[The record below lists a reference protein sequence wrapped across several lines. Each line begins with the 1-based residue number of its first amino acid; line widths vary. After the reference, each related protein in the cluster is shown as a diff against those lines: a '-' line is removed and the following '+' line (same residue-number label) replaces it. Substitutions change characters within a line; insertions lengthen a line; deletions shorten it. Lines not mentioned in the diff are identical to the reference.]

1 MKTLLL
7 IDGSHFLFRAFYA
20 MPRFTTKDGRPTGAI
35 RGILSMIRSLRKTIP
50 TPYIACVFDPK
61 GKTFRSDIYPEY
73 KANRPPMDEE
83 LAQQILPAFEAIRL
97 EGIPL
102 LQVPGIEADDTIGT
116 LATMAEKE
124 GFKVVI
130 ATGDKDYA
138 QLVDDNIHLI
148 NTQVKNEQLIDKQGV
163 LEKFGV
169 LPEQIIGFLAL
180 MGDKVDN
187 VPGIQKCGEK
197 KAAKWLNQ
205 YGSIQNIIENSNSF
219 KGKDGEYLREGLKFL
234 PTAIDLVTI
243 RRDADLSGYV
253 NSLEQ
258 LKEQPIDRKA
268 LYRMYKDL
276 EFRTWAAEIAPKPQE
291 GEYSADLF
299 SQPQEPQNTV
309 VKPAVVDFSRMP
321 DYSEFAQS
329 DKGGKFSVQLLKEN
343 EKVQE
348 LAARLSQTKEPVGV
362 SVFASDDSQFNS
374 KLLGLA
380 VAFLSGES
388 FFVTISM
395 DLFGLEGVDMQAF
408 KSSFE
413 AWLKSDSPKI
423 LSESKLSKHVLANEG
438 LELNGIIHDVNIQSY
453 VLEAHRS
460 HSLESIARHWLNI
473 ELPQLQD
480 LEGKGR
486 NKIARENIP
495 VEKVAEFSC
504 QRAWIIGR
512 LGMLMQGALDGHPNL
527 KNLYETIELP
537 LMPVLFKM
545 ERSGVKLNCSLL
557 EELTAV
563 FQEELTKIEEQAY
576 LVAGEKFNLSSPK
589 ALGEILFEKLA
600 VKPFGKMPKK
610 TATGNYSTNEEVLSE
625 LAPFIPLAA
634 LALQYR
640 SISKLINTYTDK
652 LPRIVNP
659 KDGRIHTTFEQTI
672 AVTGR
677 LSSTNPNLQNIPAR
691 SGEGRKI
698 REAFVAEEG
707 CKIISADYSQ
717 IELRIMAHLSG
728 DKGLVDAFNRGLD
741 IHKATAAEVYGITP
755 EEVTADQRR
764 IAKVVNFGLI
774 YGMSAFG
781 LAKNLGISRT
791 EAKDYIDKYFHHFP
805 GVRLFMEKIRDQ
817 AGKDGFV
824 KTVFGR
830 ELWLPDLHGTGP
842 RRAGAERAAINAPMQ
857 GTAADLIK
865 KGMIAV
871 QSWLE
876 SSRMQS
882 RLLLQIHDELVLE
895 VPEDEVDVVKVKLPE
910 LMDTVAQLH
919 VPLIA
924 EVGVGDNW
932 EAAH

>member
-1 MKTLLL
+1 
-7 IDGSHFLFRAFYA
+7 
-20 MPRFTTKDGRPTGAI
+20 
-35 RGILSMIRSLRKTIP
+35 MIRSLRKTVP

-83 LAQQILPAFEAIRL
+83 LAKQIQPAFEAIRL

-102 LQVPGIEADDTIGT
+102 LQVPGVEADDTIGT
-116 LATMAEKE
+116 LATKASKE

-138 QLVDDNIHLI
+138 QLVDDNIQLI

-163 LEKFGV
+163 KEKFGV

-205 YGSIQNIIENSNSF
+205 YGSIQSIIENADSF

-243 RRDADLSGYV
+243 RRDVDLSGYV
-253 NSLEQ
+253 DSLEQ
-258 LKEQPIDRKA
+258 LQEQRIDRKA
-268 LYRMYKDL
+268 LYQMYKDL
-276 EFRTWAAEIAPKPQE
+276 EFKSWAAEIAPKAQE

-299 SQPQEPQNTV
+299 SQPIPEKPKPT
-309 VKPAVVDFSRMP
+309 VKPVTVDFSRMP
-321 DYSEFAQS
+321 DYSEFIPS
-329 DKGGKFSVQLLKEN
+329 DNGGSFSLHVLKEA
-343 EKVQE
+343 EGVKE
-348 LAARLSQTKEPVGV
+348 LAKRLSETKEPVGL
-362 SVFASDDSQFNS
+362 SVFASDDSQFES

-380 VAFLSGES
+380 IAFQSGES
-388 FFVTISM
+388 FYAALST
-395 DLFGLEGVDMQAF
+395 DLLGLEGIGIEDF
-408 KSSFE
+408 KTIFE
-413 AWLKSDSPKI
+413 AWLKSESPKI

-438 LELNGIIHDVNIQSY
+438 LELNGIVHDVNIQSY

-460 HSLESIARHWLNI
+460 HSLESIASHWLNMD
-473 ELPQLQD
+473 LPSLQD
-480 LEGKGR
+480 LEGKGKNR
-486 NKIARENIP
+486 VARESIP
-495 VEKVAEFSC
+495 VEKAAQFAC
-504 QRAWIIGR
+504 QRAWIILR
-512 LGMLMQGALDGHPNL
+512 LGLFMQRALEGHPNL

-545 ERSGVKLNCSLL
+545 ERTGVKLNCSLL
-557 EELTAV
+557 ENLTV
-563 FQEELTKIEEQAY
+563 LFQSELTKIEEQAY

-589 ALGEILFEKLA
+589 ALGEILFEKLG
-600 VKPFGKMPKK
+600 VKPFGKAPKK

-625 LAPFIPLAA
+625 LAPFVPLAA
-634 LALQYR
+634 LALQSR

-652 LPRIVNP
+652 LPKIVNP
-659 KDGRIHTTFEQTI
+659 KDGRIHTTFEQTV

-698 REAFVAEEG
+698 REAFVAADG

-728 DKGLVDAFNRGLD
+728 DKGLVEAFKRGLD
-741 IHKATAAEVYGITP
+741 IHRATAAEVYGFSP
-755 EEVTADQRR
+755 EEVTPDQRR

-805 GVRLFMEKIRDQ
+805 GVHLFMEQIRDK
-817 AGKDGFV
+817 ASKEGFV

-830 ELWLPDLHGTGP
+830 ELWLPDIHGTGP

-865 KGMIAV
+865 MGMIAV

-876 SSRMQS
+876 KSGMKS
-882 RLLLQIHDELVLE
+882 RLVLQIHDELVLE
-895 VPEDEVDVVKVKLPE
+895 VPEDEVEAVKVKLPE